1 MGVGDILQP
10 DVLVFTDVVSGIL
23 GAPKSRLIQLYSCFL
38 GNGAGDILQPN
49 VLAFTDVSLG
59 WSGDILQLDVRAFT
73 DVSLGWSGDI
83 LQLDVLAFTDVSWG
97 WESRTSFSL
106 MSWLSLM
113 FLGKWS
119 R

>member
-23 GAPKSRLIQLYSCFL
+23 GALKSRLIQLYSCFL
-38 GNGAGDILQPN
+38 GNGAGDILQPD

-59 WSGDILQLDVRAFT
+59 WSGDILQP
-73 DVSLGWSGDI
+73 
-83 LQLDVLAFTDVSWG
+83 DVLALTDVSWG

-119 R
+119 W